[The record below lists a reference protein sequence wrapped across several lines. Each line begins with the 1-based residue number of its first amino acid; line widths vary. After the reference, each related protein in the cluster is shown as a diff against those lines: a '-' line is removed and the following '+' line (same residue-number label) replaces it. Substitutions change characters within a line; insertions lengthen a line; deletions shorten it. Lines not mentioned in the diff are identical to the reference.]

1 MSAEKNIQEKVRLH
15 IRNKNRERYDL
26 DALKIAVPELA
37 DHITTN
43 KYGAESVDFA
53 NPVAVKLLNK
63 ALLNHYYGIKNWD
76 FPEDNLVPPIPGR
89 ADYLHYMADLLGQSN
104 FGDLPEGDKITV
116 LDIGVGASCI
126 YPIIGAAEYGWNF
139 IGSDINE
146 DSVESA
152 RNIVNSNSNLEG
164 KIDIRLQENSTSL
177 FKGILNTDEKI
188 DFSMSNP
195 PFHSSP
201 EEAQKGSRRKVKN
214 LSGKKIVKVE
224 LNFAGISNELIYE
237 GGESKFIHSM
247 IIESQ
252 DFAKNCFWFTTLV
265 SKQSNLKGIYKTLNE
280 LEVAQ
285 VKTIPIG
292 TGNKS
297 SRIIAWSFLS
307 KEEQKEWRETRWRT
321 AEEKPESI
329 SE

>member
-37 DHITTN
+37 NHITTN
-43 KYGAESVDFA
+43 KYSAESVDFA

-63 ALLNHYYGIKNWD
+63 ALLNHYYGIENWD
-76 FPEDNLVPPIPGR
+76 FPEENLVPPIPGR

-104 FGDLPEGDKITV
+104 FGDLPEGDKIKV

-126 YPIIGAAEYGWNF
+126 YPIIGATEYGWNF
-139 IGSDINE
+139 IGSDIDQN
-146 DSVESA
+146 SVESA
-152 RNIVNSNSNLEG
+152 KNIVNSNSNLEG
-164 KIDIRLQENSTSL
+164 KIDIRLQENPSAL
-177 FKGILNTDEKI
+177 FKGILNSDEKI
-188 DFSMSNP
+188 DFSICNP

-214 LSGKKIVKVE
+214 LSGKKTERVE
-224 LNFAGISNELIYE
+224 LNFAGISNELICE
-237 GGESKFIHSM
+237 GGESKFIHNM

-252 DFAKNCFWFTTLV
+252 DFAKNCFWFSTLV

-280 LEVAQ
+280 IEVAQ
-285 VKTIPIG
+285 IKTIPIG

-321 AEEKPESI
+321 AEEK
-329 SE
+329 SEI

>member
-26 DALKIAVPELA
+26 DALKIAVPELT

-53 NPVAVKLLNK
+53 NPIAVKLLNK

-104 FGDLPEGDKITV
+104 FGDLPEGEKIKV

-126 YPIIGAAEYGWNF
+126 YPIIGVTEYGWSF
-139 IGSDINE
+139 IGSDIDQN
-146 DSVESA
+146 SVESA
-152 RNIVNSNSNLEG
+152 TNIVNSNTNLEG
-164 KIDIRLQENSTSL
+164 KIDLRLQENPTAF
-177 FKGILNTDEKI
+177 FKGILNTEEKI
-188 DFSMSNP
+188 DFSMCNP
-195 PFHSSP
+195 PFHSST

-214 LSGKKIVKVE
+214 LSGKKTAKVE

-237 GGESKFIHSM
+237 GGESKFIHQM
-247 IIESQ
+247 ITESQ

-265 SKQSNLKGIYKTLNE
+265 SKQSNLKGIYKSLNE

-285 VKTIPIG
+285 IKTIPIG

-307 KEEQKEWRETRWRT
+307 KEEQKEWRETRWRS
-321 AEEKPESI
+321 AEEN
-329 SE
+329 